1 MAFVKA
7 VLFDVDFT
15 LIYPGRVFQGD
26 GYAEWGHRFGMSLDP
41 AKFSAAVAAAMPL
54 LDAGDERYHH
64 DLFVRYTQ
72 AIIEGM
78 GGTGPSLEVCARE
91 MYDEWALC
99 HHFHLYDD
107 VRPVLQRLASDGIK
121 VGLVSNSHRCL
132 DTFQGHFGL
141 DGLIQAAVSS
151 SEHGYLKPH
160 PSIFEAAL
168 SRLGVDAGSAVM
180 VGDSLTHDV
189 QGALGVG
196 MRAVLLTRGAQAP
209 DEPMR
214 TPVPVI
220 RALSDLAQWL

>member
-1 MAFVKA
+1 MMTGA

-26 GYAEWGHRFGMSLDP
+26 GYAEFGHRYGMTLDP
-41 AKFSAAVAAAMPL
+41 ARFGAAVAAALPL

-64 DLFVRYTQ
+64 ELFVRYTA

-78 GGTGPSLEVCARE
+78 GGAGGTLEACARE

-107 VRPVLQRLASDGIK
+107 VRPVLRHLADEGVK
-121 VGLVSNSHRCL
+121 VGLVSNSHRRL

-141 DGLIQAAVSS
+141 DGLIHAAVSS

-160 PSIFEAAL
+160 SSIFVEAL
-168 SRLGVDAGSAVM
+168 SRLGVGAESAVM
-180 VGDSLTHDV
+180 VGDSPAHDV
-189 QGALGVG
+189 QGALGAG
-196 MRAVLLTRGAQAP
+196 MRAVLLSRGTPEA
-209 DEPMR
+209 DELPR
-214 TPVPVI
+214 STVPVI
-220 RALSDLAQWL
+220 RTLSELSQWL

>member
-1 MAFVKA
+1 MTEA

-15 LIYPGRVFQGD
+15 LIYPGRTFQGD
-26 GYAEWGHRFGMSLDP
+26 GYAEFGLRHGMTLDP
-41 AKFSAAVAAAMPL
+41 GRFAASVAAALPL
-54 LDAGDERYHH
+54 LDAGGERYHH

-78 GGTGPSLEVCARE
+78 GGAGGTLEACARE

-107 VRPVLQRLASDGIK
+107 VRPALQRLAEGGIK

-141 DGLIQAAVSS
+141 DGMIHAAVSS

-160 PSIFEAAL
+160 PSIFAEAL
-168 SRLGVDAGSAVM
+168 SRLGVEAASAVM
-180 VGDSLTHDV
+180 VGDSLAHDV
-189 QGALGVG
+189 HGALGAG
-196 MRAVLLTRGAQAP
+196 MRAVLLERGPQAP

-220 RALSDLAQWL
+220 RALADLAQWL

>member
-1 MAFVKA
+1 MAFVEA

-26 GYAEWGHRFGMSLDP
+26 GYVEWGHRFGMSLDS
-41 AKFSAAVAAAMPL
+41 ARFSAAVAAAMPL

-64 DLFVRYTQ
+64 ELFVRYTA

-78 GGTGPSLEVCARE
+78 GGAGGTLKACARE

-107 VRPVLQRLASDGIK
+107 VRPVLQRLAAEGIK

-141 DGLIQAAVSS
+141 DGLIHAAVSS

-160 PSIFEAAL
+160 PSIFAEAL
-168 SRLGVDAGSAVM
+168 FRLGVGAESAVM
-180 VGDSLTHDV
+180 VGDSLAHDV

-196 MRAVLLTRGAQAP
+196 MRAVLLSRGAPELGALSP
-209 DEPMR
+209 GS
-214 TPVPVI
+214 VPVI
-220 RALSDLAQWL
+220 RTLADLHRLL

>member
-1 MAFVKA
+1 MTGA

-15 LIYPGRVFQGD
+15 LIYPGRVFQGE
-26 GYAEWGHRFGMSLDP
+26 GYAEFGHRYGMTLDP
-41 AKFSAAVAAAMPL
+41 ARFNTAVATAMPL

-64 DLFVRYTQ
+64 ELFVRYTA

-78 GGTGPSLEVCARE
+78 GGTGGTLEACARK

-107 VRPVLQRLASDGIK
+107 VRPALQYLAEEGVK

-141 DGLIQAAVSS
+141 DGLIHAAVSS

-160 PSIFEAAL
+160 PSIFVEAL
-168 SRLGVDAGSAVM
+168 SRLGVRAESAIM
-180 VGDSLTHDV
+180 VGDSLAHDV

-196 MRAVLLTRGAQAP
+196 MRAVLLSRGTP
-209 DEPMR
+209 EPGES
-214 TPVPVI
+214 PPSAVPVI
-220 RALSDLAQWL
+220 RTLSELSWWL

>member
-1 MAFVKA
+1 MTGA

-26 GYAEWGHRFGMSLDP
+26 GYVEFGHSYGMTLDP
-41 AKFSAAVAAAMPL
+41 ARFGAAVAAALPL
-54 LDAGDERYHH
+54 LDVGDERYHH
-64 DLFVRYTQ
+64 DLFVRYTA

-78 GGTGPSLEVCARE
+78 GGAGGTLEACARE

-107 VRPVLQRLASDGIK
+107 VRPVLQHLADEGIK

-141 DGLIQAAVSS
+141 DGLIHAAVSS

-160 PSIFEAAL
+160 PSIFAEAL
-168 SRLGVDAGSAVM
+168 SRLGVGAESAVM
-180 VGDSLTHDV
+180 VGDSLAHDV
-189 QGALGVG
+189 QGALGAG
-196 MRAVLLTRGAQAP
+196 MRAVLLSRGAPEEGGSPPSA
-209 DEPMR
+209 
-214 TPVPVI
+214 VPVI
-220 RALSDLAQWL
+220 RTLADLHELL

>member
-1 MAFVKA
+1 MTEA

-26 GYAEWGHRFGMSLDP
+26 GYAECGLRYGMTLDP
-41 AKFSAAVAAAMPL
+41 ARFDAAVAAAMPL

-78 GGTGPSLEVCARE
+78 GGAGGTLAACARE

-107 VRPVLQRLASDGIK
+107 VRPALQRLAEGGIK
-121 VGLVSNSHRCL
+121 VGLISNSHRCL
-132 DTFQGHFGL
+132 ETFQDHFGL
-141 DGLIQAAVSS
+141 DGLIHAAVSS

-160 PSIFEAAL
+160 PSIFEEAL
-168 SRLGVDAGSAVM
+168 SRLGVGAESAIM
-180 VGDSLTHDV
+180 VGDSLAHDV

-196 MRAVLLTRGAQAP
+196 MRAVLLTRGAQEP
-209 DEPMR
+209 DEPVR